1 MTDDLLD
8 RLKEAHRLWRRPL
21 LREAADRIEQLEAA
35 LRIAVARYVE
45 LDDKEAAEEMT
56 KNISEALG
64 DGGERLA

>member
-35 LRIAVARYVE
+35 LREIMELSHTRSPHVFSSETDYFRIARATLGE
-45 LDDKEAAEEMT
+45 KKDD
-56 KNISEALG
+56 
-64 DGGERLA
+64 

>member
-35 LRIAVARYVE
+35 LREIAQHDMQAIAIDALRPSE
-45 LDDKEAAEEMT
+45 RAALEG
-56 KNISEALG
+56 KDA
-64 DGGERLA
+64 